1 MIEKIQHAT
10 ASSPE
15 GAKGL
20 VKGVLACAFQNMAF
34 MLPTGL
40 LYLLV
45 KDLLAGSANGRTAFY
60 LLGCAACFAL
70 ILLTTWFQ
78 YNGTYFTTYKES
90 GTRRLT
96 LAERLRKLPLSFF
109 GKRDLADLTST
120 IMADCEVLEKDCS
133 HFIPGL
139 FGSLISTVL
148 IALSLFA
155 FDGRMALA
163 ALWVIPVSV
172 AIVVGSYR
180 VQDKVQ
186 AKTMAAKMA
195 CADGI
200 QEYIETLRDLK
211 ASNAEQRYLS
221 GLSGKIRAVEKQSIA
236 AELETALFVSSASMV
251 LKLGI
256 ASVALTG
263 SVLLVQGSIDV
274 LTLFLFLMAAS
285 RMYDPMQGA
294 LQNLAAVIAMRTNVG
309 RMNEILDAPLQTGSE
324 QLTNQGCDIVFDHV
338 GFAYN
343 SGETVLRD
351 VSFTAKQGEVTALV
365 GPSGGGKTTVSRL
378 AARFWDYQKGSIT
391 VGGMEVSQIDPEKLM
406 SLYSIVFQDVTLFDN
421 TILEN
426 IRLGRKGAT
435 DEEVLAAAKLANCEE
450 FAEKLTDA
458 EYQNCVDA
466 LFAAW
471 DRLEKWSA
479 SLPMTA
485 EKKAESEHFQVLSR
499 QKKTIL
505 TCCNYMI
512 KVEFEVAEAGQPTRW
527 LCYSDAD
534 FAGFVV
540 TDRSSIA
547 DESKP
552 QEYYEQVQVLENYEE
567 LEIARGSAYYALF
580 AQMQKMAEEN

>member
-34 MLPTGL
+34 MLPTCL
-40 LYLLV
+40 LYFLV
-45 KDLLAGSANGRTAFY
+45 KDLLNGTTSGKAVFY
-60 LLGCAACFAL
+60 LLGCIVCFGL

-90 GTRRLT
+90 GIRRLA

-120 IMADCEVLEKDCS
+120 IMSDCEVLEKTCS

-139 FGSLISTVL
+139 FGSLISTVI

-155 FDGRMALA
+155 FDWRMALA
-163 ALWVIPVSV
+163 ALWVIPMSI
-172 AIVVGSYR
+172 AIVLGSYR
-180 VQDKVQ
+180 VQDRIQ
-186 AKTMAAKMA
+186 ARTMAVKMD

-211 ASNAEQRYLS
+211 ASNAEQGYLF
-221 GLSGKIRAVEKQSIA
+221 GLSKKIRAVEKQSVA

-256 ASVALTG
+256 SSVALTG
-263 SVLLVQGSIDV
+263 SVLLVNGSIDV

-309 RMNEILDAPLQTGSE
+309 RMNEILEYPVQTGGE
-324 QLTNQGCDIVFDHV
+324 TMTNQGCDIVFDHV

-343 SGETVLRD
+343 SGETVLKD

-450 FAEKLTDA
+450 FAEKLPDKWNTNIGENGCALSGGERQRISIARAFLKDA
-458 EYQNCVDA
+458 PIILLDEATASLDVENETAIQEALSRLIKNKTVLIIAHRMRTVAGADKVVVLKDGIVAEQGRPDELYARNGLYAHMVD
-466 LFAAW
+466 LQ
-471 DRLEKWSA
+471 SA
-479 SLPMTA
+479 S
-485 EKKAESEHFQVLSR
+485 QNW
-499 QKKTIL
+499 TI
-505 TCCNYMI
+505 
-512 KVEFEVAEAGQPTRW
+512 
-527 LCYSDAD
+527 
-534 FAGFVV
+534 
-540 TDRSSIA
+540 
-547 DESKP
+547 
-552 QEYYEQVQVLENYEE
+552 
-567 LEIARGSAYYALF
+567 
-580 AQMQKMAEEN
+580 

>member
-34 MLPTGL
+34 MLPTCL
-40 LYLLV
+40 LYFLV
-45 KDLLAGSANGRTAFY
+45 KDLLNGTTSGKAVFY
-60 LLGCAACFAL
+60 LLGCIVCFGL

-90 GTRRLT
+90 GIRRLA

-120 IMADCEVLEKDCS
+120 IMSDCEVLEKTCS

-139 FGSLISTVL
+139 FGSLISTVI

-155 FDGRMALA
+155 FDWRMALA
-163 ALWVIPVSV
+163 ALWVIPVSI
-172 AIVVGSYR
+172 AIVLGSYR
-180 VQDKVQ
+180 VQDRIQVR
-186 AKTMAAKMA
+186 TMAVKMD

-211 ASNAEQRYLS
+211 ASNAEQGYLS
-221 GLSGKIRAVEKQSIA
+221 GLSKKIRAVEKQSVA

-256 ASVALTG
+256 SSVVLTG
-263 SVLLVQGSIDV
+263 SVLLVNGSIDV

-309 RMNEILDAPLQTGSE
+309 RMNEILEYPVQTGSE
-324 QLTNQGCDIVFDHV
+324 TMTNQGCDIVFDHV

-343 SGETVLRD
+343 SGETVLKD
-351 VSFTAKQGEVTALV
+351 VSFTAKQGEVTALI

-378 AARFWDYQKGSIT
+378 AARFWDNQKGCIT
-391 VGGMEVSQIDPEKLM
+391 VGGMDISKIDPEKLM

-435 DEEVLAAAKLANCEE
+435 DEEVLAAAKLANCDE
-450 FAEKLTDA
+450 FVEKLPDKWNSNIGENGCALSGGERQRISIARAFLKDA
-458 EYQNCVDA
+458 PIILLDEATASLDVENETAIQEALSRLIKNKTVLIIAHRMRTVADADKVVVMKDGIVAEQGRPDELYARKGLYTHMVD
-466 LFAAW
+466 LQ
-471 DRLEKWSA
+471 SA
-479 SLPMTA
+479 S
-485 EKKAESEHFQVLSR
+485 QNW
-499 QKKTIL
+499 TI
-505 TCCNYMI
+505 
-512 KVEFEVAEAGQPTRW
+512 
-527 LCYSDAD
+527 
-534 FAGFVV
+534 
-540 TDRSSIA
+540 
-547 DESKP
+547 
-552 QEYYEQVQVLENYEE
+552 
-567 LEIARGSAYYALF
+567 
-580 AQMQKMAEEN
+580 